1 MASNN
6 IKVDAGLL
14 NAATHEV
21 PVQPNRV
28 RTYSVDGRRP
38 ERKST
43 ALAPYGNVAGDGL
56 IISPEDV
63 PDEYELKGEESGLLV
78 IFNHENFED
87 HDRRLGTIKDQEDLV
102 DSFTRLRYEVR
113 KDLIFNDLKKAEI
126 EKQLAN
132 SKLYILVNYCL
143 PYLYFVFTVAKM
155 DHSKRNSLVVVF
167 LTHGDM
173 GGKLY
178 TSDDDFLTCEEVW
191 NNFSAVKCPSL
202 QRKPKI
208 FLFQVRHFDTNT
220 YEQLHSVY

>member
-21 PVQPNRV
+21 QPTRV

-38 ERKST
+38 DRKST
-43 ALAPYGNVAGDGL
+43 VLAPYGNVAGDGL

-78 IFNHENFED
+78 IFNHEHFQD
-87 HDRRLGTIKDQEDLV
+87 HDRRFGTIKDQDDLV
-102 DSFTRLRYEVR
+102 GCFSRLRYEVR
-113 KDLIFNDLKKAEI
+113 EDLIFNDLKKAEI

-143 PYLYFVFTVAKM
+143 LYM
-155 DHSKRNSLVVVF
+155 
-167 LTHGDM
+167 
-173 GGKLY
+173 
-178 TSDDDFLTCEEVW
+178 
-191 NNFSAVKCPSL
+191 
-202 QRKPKI
+202 
-208 FLFQVRHFDTNT
+208 
-220 YEQLHSVY
+220 